1 MRDEGQ
7 KTKDESRRDSDSS
20 FVICRSSSVGATNV
34 NRKWT
39 LISTAEEA
47 LEAILALPK
56 GERARLF
63 DLMAREPSLVR
74 YMMPP
79 PPRQLSF
86 DTSADFDGAPD
97 YVVVFDGGSEGNPGF
112 GYGSYAVITRDG
124 RQRVRRLDFEDDMT
138 NNEAEYDTLIAALE
152 DISERVEA
160 AGRRPADFTVEVRG
174 DSNLV
179 LRQVR
184 GDWKAKDERMRHRR
198 DVVRSL
204 LARFGGYRLVEQPR
218 EESVKVL
225 GH

>member
-1 MRDEGQ
+1 
-7 KTKDESRRDSDSS
+7 
-20 FVICRSSSVGATNV
+20 V

-39 LISTAEEA
+39 IISTAEEA
-47 LEAILALPK
+47 LEAVLALPK
-56 GERARLF
+56 AERARLF
-63 DLMAREPSLVR
+63 DLMAREPSLIR
-74 YMMPP
+74 YMMPSQ
-79 PPRQLSF
+79 PRQVSF
-86 DTSADFDGAPD
+86 DASADFEGAPD
-97 YVVVFDGGSEGNPGF
+97 YIIIFDGGSEGNPGF

-124 RQRVRRLDFEDDMT
+124 RQRVHRLDFEDDMT

-152 DISERVEA
+152 GTSERVEA
-160 AGRRPADFTVEVRG
+160 AGKRPADFTLEIRG

-184 GDWKAKDERMRHRR
+184 GEWKARDARMRRRR

-218 EESVKVL
+218 ADSVKVL

>member
-1 MRDEGQ
+1 M
-7 KTKDESRRDSDSS
+7 T
-20 FVICRSSSVGATNV
+20 

-39 LISTAEEA
+39 TITNAEEV

-56 GERARLF
+56 AERARLF
-63 DLMAREPSLVR
+63 DLMAREPSLAR

-79 PPRQLSF
+79 PPKQLSF
-86 DTSADFDGAPD
+86 ETSVDFEGAPD
-97 YVVVFDGGSEGNPGF
+97 YVIVFDGGSEGNPGF
-112 GYGSYAVITRDG
+112 GYGSYAVTARDG
-124 RQRVRRLDFEDDMT
+124 RQRVRRLDFGDDMT
-138 NNEAEYDTLIAALE
+138 SNEAEYDTLIAALQ
-152 DISERVEA
+152 DVSERVEA
-160 AGRRPADFTVEVRG
+160 VGKRPADFSIEVRG

-184 GDWKAKDERMRHRR
+184 GDWKARDERMRQRR

-204 LARFGGYRLVEQPR
+204 LSRFGGYRLVEQPR

>member
-1 MRDEGQ
+1 MARQ
-7 KTKDESRRDSDSS
+7 QDS
-20 FVICRSSSVGATNV
+20 NP
-34 NRKWT
+34 N
-39 LISTAEEA
+39 AEEM
-47 LEAILALPK
+47 LSLILALPK
-56 GERARLF
+56 AERARLF
-63 DLMAREPSLVR
+63 DMMARESALAR

-79 PPRQLSF
+79 RSRQLSF
-86 DTSADFDGAPD
+86 ETSNDFDGAPD

-112 GYGSYAVITRDG
+112 GYGSYAVIARDG
-124 RQRVRRLDFEDDMT
+124 RQRVRRLDFGDDMT

-160 AGRRPADFTVEVRG
+160 VGKRPSDFTIEVRG

-184 GDWKAKDERMRHRR
+184 GEWKAKNERMRHRR
-198 DVVRSL
+198 DIVRSL
-204 LARFGGYRLVEQPR
+204 LSRFGGYRLVEQPR